1 MPVSEGLRVKEMKL
15 RIKGNS
21 LRLRI
26 TQSELARLDAGECVV
41 ETTRLSAEQ
50 NGTLSFSLKG
60 DASVDEMTV
69 NYQSSRIDV
78 LVPVAEMR
86 AWCGNDEVG
95 VYGTQGVGDRE
106 SLEISVEKD
115 YACLDRNAEDNED
128 TFANP
133 RAGKAC

>member
-1 MPVSEGLRVKEMKL
+1 MKM

-26 TQSELARLDAGECVV
+26 TRSELARLDAGECVV
-41 ETTRLSAEQ
+41 ETTKLSAAQ
-50 NGTLSFSLKG
+50 NGTLSYSLKG

-69 NYQSSRIDV
+69 NYQPGRIDV

-95 VYGTQGVGDRE
+95 VYAVLDVGDGE
-106 SLEISVEKD
+106 SLEFSVEKD
-115 YACLDRNAEDNED
+115 YACLDRSVEDNED